1 MTVSVTDLQR
11 PLAIATQTKV
21 ASPSPGIE
29 LHFLRARDLGSWR
42 AHADERLQRS
52 GAYASVELVRLT
64 LHSLTSDQETQAGS

>member
-42 AHADERLQRS
+42 AHAERLQRS